1 MIKINATTNDAEAA
15 IPNPNE
21 VRCPLK
27 PDVSKIYETKD
38 TKHFNCGKNN
48 FSSNFGIYFLS
59 TWCFG

>member
-27 PDVSKIYETKD
+27 PDVSKIYETKEIHC
-38 TKHFNCGKNN
+38 TCIANN
-48 FSSNFGIYFLS
+48 SSKA
-59 TWCFG
+59 